1 MRIHFSV
8 IGLFSLLASTAFGQW
23 DGNRSIG
30 AHSYQRDGDNRV
42 VRGQVSSDS
51 PLVGSFTVGLFSTR
65 QTAVLSV
72 SLDPDGGFEF
82 HGVAP
87 GSYQLRLT
95 GAAGVVIYEETVFI
109 NDGYQHLSIQVPVKP
124 RTVRSNDATISFRQ
138 LQHKVPAEAQKEFG
152 KGNAA
157 SIKGDQPR
165 ALDHFQKA
173 VTLDPEFADAF
184 NGIGMTY
191 AALGELQQAAD
202 QFQKAIDLVPD
213 HVGAAANL
221 SIVLCKLKR
230 YPEAGELARRA
241 LKINPGL
248 LKLRY
253 VLGMSLVNEGGNR
266 VEALDNL
273 QRAIVEVPGAHLL
286 VAKILAETGRREEAA
301 QHLEDYLRSSGVR
314 DLDRPAVEAWLE
326 QLRQ

>member
-1 MRIHFSV
+1 MRIHISV
-8 IGLFSLLASTAFGQW
+8 IGLFSMLASTAFGQW

-30 AHSYQRDGDNRV
+30 ARLGQRDTDNGV
-42 VRGQVSSDS
+42 VRGQVSSDN
-51 PLVGSFTVGLFSTR
+51 PLVGSFTVELFSTR
-65 QTAVLSV
+65 QTAVISA
-72 SLDPDGGFEF
+72 SLEASGGFEF

-95 GAAGVVIYEETVFI
+95 GAAGAIIYEEPVFI
-109 NDGYQHLSIQVPVKP
+109 SDGYQHLSIQVPIKP
-124 RTVRSNDATISFRQ
+124 LAVRSNDATVSFRQ
-138 LQHKVPAEAQKEFG
+138 LQHKVPAAAQKEFG

-173 VTLDPEFADAF
+173 VTLDPKFADAF
-184 NGIGMTY
+184 NAIGMTY

-202 QFQKAIDLVPD
+202 QFQKAIDLLPD

-221 SIVLCKLKR
+221 SIVLCKLKHYR
-230 YPEAGELARRA
+230 EAGELARRA

-253 VLGMSLVNEGGNR
+253 VLGFSLVNEGGNK

-273 QRAIVEVPGAHLL
+273 QRATVEVPGAHLL

-301 QHLEDYLRSSGVR
+301 QHLDDYLRSPGAR

-326 QLRQ
+326 QLRR

>member
-1 MRIHFSV
+1 MRIHDSV
-8 IGLFSLLASTAFGQW
+8 IGLFSLLASTVFGQW
-23 DGNRSIG
+23 DGDRSIG
-30 AHSYQRDGDNRV
+30 AHSYQRGADNGV
-42 VRGQVSSDS
+42 VRGQVSSDN
-51 PLVGSFTVGLFSTR
+51 PLVGSFTVELFSTR
-65 QTAVLSV
+65 PTAVISA
-72 SLDPDGGFEF
+72 SLDPGGGFEF

-87 GSYQLRLT
+87 GAYQLRLT
-95 GAAGVVIYEETVFI
+95 GAAGAIIYEELVFI

-124 RTVRSNDATISFRQ
+124 LTVRPNDATVSFRQ

-152 KGNAA
+152 KGNSA
-157 SIKGDQPR
+157 SIKGDLPR
-165 ALDHFQKA
+165 ALNHFQKA

-221 SIVLCKLKR
+221 SIVLCKLKH
-230 YPEAGELARRA
+230 YHEAGELARRA

-253 VLGMSLVNEGGNR
+253 VLGISLVNEGGSR

-273 QRAIVEVPGAHLL
+273 QRATVEVPGAHLL
-286 VAKILAETGRREEAA
+286 VAKILAETGRREEAT
-301 QHLEDYLRSSGVR
+301 QHLEDYLRSPAAR

-326 QLRQ
+326 QLRR